1 MKLIGADV
9 APLRTPAGRAT
20 VRPSTAERK
29 ETGMAKKAKKDD
41 KKGPKKGK

>member
-9 APLRTPAGRAT
+9 APLRIPAGRAS
-20 VRPSTAERK
+20 VRPSERK
-29 ETGMAKKAKKDD
+29 ETGMAKKAKKED